1 MLPVL
6 LKQPSRPADML
17 PVLLK
22 QPSRTAEMLSALL
35 KLLSGTVKQP
45 ILKTVER
52 PIIFMKKG
60 KKLFLPF
67 MTVSPL
73 LAVFGFLH
81 GRAAA
86 VRAGDVFLFLG
97 LRLHFVVG
105 FTRCAAPAETD
116 AILENGHEI
125 VFHIFAGIR

>member
-1 MLPVL
+1 MLSVL
-6 LKQPSRPADML
+6 LKQPSM
-17 PVLLK
+17 
-22 QPSRTAEMLSALL
+22 TAEMLSVLLKLPSMTAEMLSVLL

-81 GRAAA
+81 G
-86 VRAGDVFLFLG
+86 
-97 LRLHFVVG
+97 
-105 FTRCAAPAETD
+105 
-116 AILENGHEI
+116 
-125 VFHIFAGIR
+125 